1 MRQDELMHYG
11 VKGMK
16 WGVRRT
22 GQVYVR
28 TDNKFGEKYSD
39 RYKNKMS
46 KSAIKIEKENMK
58 PVKLAKKVNENKVKR
73 YTKNNDTEKLNS
85 VRKELKYYTKELNV
99 MNKRVTDIST
109 GKLKA
114 GKDFVSNYEYASY
127 PALFAIGLI
136 NFQRSQMV
144 TYKKR

>member
-16 WGVRRT
+16 WGVRKS

-28 TDNKFGEKYSD
+28 TNNKIGEKYSD

-46 KSAIKIEKENMK
+46 KTAIKIEKNNIKTVEF
-58 PVKLAKKVNENKVKR
+58 AKKIDENKVKK

-85 VRKELKYYTKELNV
+85 TRKALNRYTKELNV
-99 MNKRVTDIST
+99 MNKRMTDIST

-114 GKDFVSNYEYASY
+114 GKDFVSNYEYSSY
-127 PALFAIGLI
+127 PVLFAIGLI
-136 NFQRSQMV
+136 NFQRTQTV
-144 TYKKR
+144 AYKKR